1 MFDRIRE
8 RRGGERR
15 PIVVQVETPLPP
27 PRSAAALFY
36 QIAREELNHQFAM
49 AAEFDRKTA
58 TAFTIGSTNLPVT
71 AGLLSTD
78 RTALT
83 AKDTAFYAILAGFVC
98 YLLLGG
104 CFVVA
109 LGSAR
114 LDRPPS
120 MEAWGEEIAEEQ
132 EDVVYVGTGN
142 LCRDAC
148 LRNAPTIRRKGRWS
162 AFALYALGGEV
173 LLLTIGVLAP
183 LLPF

>member
-1 MFDRIRE
+1 MIGWIRE
-8 RRGGERR
+8 RLGGERR
-15 PIVVQVETPLPP
+15 PIEVQIEAPLPP

-58 TAFTIGSTNLPVT
+58 TAFTIGSTIRPVT

-78 RTALT
+78 RDALT
-83 AKDTAFYAILAGFVC
+83 ANETAVSAILAGFVC

-104 CFVVA
+104 CFVIA

-120 MEAWGEEIAEEQ
+120 MAAWDEEIAEEQ
-132 EDVVYVGTGN
+132 EDYVYVGTGT

-148 LRNAPTIRRKGRWS
+148 LRNGPTIRRKARWS
-162 AFALYALGGEV
+162 ALALYALGGEV
-173 LLLTIGVLAP
+173 LLLTVGVLAP
-183 LLPF
+183 LWPF